1 MEDAKSRGPPEIHP
15 CLSCS
20 GLGLGTSRGK
30 ERRRTSRPTNLH
42 IWLRVAT
49 APIGIAKS
57 QIGLVRGPDPLRR
70 PSPLIRRR
78 RFSWKSISRQA
89 FRYVTFPSTRSRCL
103 VILIHGI
110 MRPEGCL
117 TGCNNNLGI
126 QQMLRLLFEYV
137 FAFCQKK
144 KKKKGKSFSYFS
156 FRPLLAN
163 REIRWISGVNQKRE
177 SVAKEKW
184 ERSFTKEEK
193 WMGYGEWENEKIGR
207 EICQAD
213 ECAQVIPLM
222 RVRKTASLS
231 NIPRLRFPRVGR
243 QRNWRRFIENF
254 SLVFKKP
261 R

>member
-1 MEDAKSRGPPEIHP
+1 MLNRTSLETVEYRIQIIIPVQTIQITTTPFPMSKGWNRWRYTRFPVRGGRQIPGPTGNSS
-15 CLSCS
+15 LFVVF
-20 GLGLGTSRGK
+20 GVRGLGTSRGK

-137 FAFCQKK
+137 FAFCRKK
-144 KKKKGKSFSYFS
+144 RKKKGKSFSHFS
-156 FRPLLAN
+156 FVRCLQ
-163 REIRWISGVNQKRE
+163 I
-177 SVAKEKW
+177 AKL
-184 ERSFTKEEK
+184 
-193 WMGYGEWENEKIGR
+193 GEFRG
-207 EICQAD
+207 
-213 ECAQVIPLM
+213 
-222 RVRKTASLS
+222 
-231 NIPRLRFPRVGR
+231 
-243 QRNWRRFIENF
+243 
-254 SLVFKKP
+254 
-261 R
+261 